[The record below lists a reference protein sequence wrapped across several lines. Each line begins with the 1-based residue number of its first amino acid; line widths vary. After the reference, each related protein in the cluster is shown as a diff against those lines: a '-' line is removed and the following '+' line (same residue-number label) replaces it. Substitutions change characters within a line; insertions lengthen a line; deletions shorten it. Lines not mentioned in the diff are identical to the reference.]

1 MTDQSPPL
9 DEQWEEFADALQ
21 SSDSDQVNDVID
33 DIKDIDLN
41 ERMVLF
47 NSYFDD
53 LVEIYRASDD
63 GYVRQAV
70 VHVTEQLVPGIPVV
84 VALDAEEPSLNA
96 DADDVRTQTDTLC
109 GFLLETMTDDDG
121 RVRQSAIRAL
131 QDVFRT
137 YDSLEDEETIHA
149 LAQELES
156 MAADAS
162 GPKRDHLLEV
172 RDHATHTLQSSLG
185 RIVREFQTEHDEFL

>member
-33 DIKDIDLN
+33 DIKDMDLN

-70 VHVTEQLVPGIPVV
+70 VRVTEQLVPGIPVV

-185 RIVREFQTEHDEFL
+185 RIVREFQSEHDEFL

>member
-9 DEQWEEFADALQ
+9 DKQWEEFADALQ
-21 SSDSDQVNDVID
+21 SSDSEQVNDVID
-33 DIKDIDLN
+33 DIKDMDLN

-47 NSYFDD
+47 NTYFDD
-53 LVEIYRASDD
+53 LVGIYRASHD

-70 VHVTEQLVPGIPVV
+70 VRVTEQLVPGIPVV
-84 VALDAEEPSLNA
+84 VALDAEEPSLDA
-96 DADDVRTQTDTLC
+96 DTDDVRTQTDTLC

-162 GPKRDHLLEV
+162 EKKREHLLEV
-172 RDHATHTLQSSLG
+172 KDHAAHTLQSNLG

>member
-9 DEQWEEFADALQ
+9 DKQWEEFADALQ
-21 SSDSDQVNDVID
+21 SSDSDQVNDVIN
-33 DIKDIDLN
+33 DIKDMDLN
-41 ERMVLF
+41 ERMGLF
-47 NSYFDD
+47 NTCFDD
-53 LVEIYRASDD
+53 LVGIYREHDD
-63 GYVRQAV
+63 GYIRQAV
-70 VHVTEQLVPGIPVV
+70 VRVTEQLVPGIPVV

-185 RIVREFQTEHDEFL
+185 RIVREFQSEHDEFL

>member
-9 DEQWEEFADALQ
+9 DKQWEEFADALQ

-33 DIKDIDLN
+33 DIKDMDLN

-47 NSYFDD
+47 NTCFDD
-53 LVEIYRASDD
+53 LVGIYREHDD

-70 VHVTEQLVPGIPVV
+70 VRVTEQLVPGIPVV

-96 DADDVRTQTDTLC
+96 DANDVRTQTDTLC

-137 YDSLEDEETIHA
+137 YDSLEGEETIHA
-149 LAQELES
+149 LAQELET

-172 RDHATHTLQSSLG
+172 RDHAMHTPQSSLG
-185 RIVREFQTEHDEFL
+185 RIVREFQSEHDEFL

>member
-1 MTDQSPPL
+1 MTDQNPPL
-9 DEQWEEFADALQ
+9 DKQWEEFADALQ

-33 DIKDIDLN
+33 DIKDMDLN

-47 NSYFDD
+47 NICFDD
-53 LVEIYRASDD
+53 LVGIYREHDD

-70 VHVTEQLVPGIPVV
+70 VRVTEQLVPGIPAV

-149 LAQELES
+149 LAQELER

-162 GPKRDHLLEV
+162 GPKREHLLEV
-172 RDHATHTLQSSLG
+172 KEHATHTLQSSLG
-185 RIVREFQTEHDEFL
+185 RIVRDFQAEHDEFL